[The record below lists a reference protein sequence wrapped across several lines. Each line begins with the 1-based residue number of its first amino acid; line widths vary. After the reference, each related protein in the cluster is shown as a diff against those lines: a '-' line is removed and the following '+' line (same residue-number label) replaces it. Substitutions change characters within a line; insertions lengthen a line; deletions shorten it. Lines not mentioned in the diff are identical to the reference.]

1 MRPARRPPPGRT
13 RRARLVA
20 DAALAVAT
28 RSDCNARLPL
38 THELAL
44 GVGVEKRGATGRS
57 GNVRYWEIPFY
68 TCGDPV
74 CGGHTP
80 HPGVPPCSAGEVAG
94 AACSPEGATCDPGD
108 ACNRLLLCTTS
119 DPTHG
124 GMCPISRRA
133 YKENVQY
140 LSEADV
146 QRLHDELMS
155 FRLATYR
162 YKAAPSEC
170 HLGFIIDDIE
180 PSAAIDPG
188 RDMVDLYGYIS
199 MAVAALQTQAREI
212 ETLKKEVAGLRRALH
227 AKDGAGRSTGS
238 G

>member
-1 MRPARRPPPGRT
+1 MRPARRPPAGRT

-80 HPGVPPCSAGEVAG
+80 HPGVPPCSAGDVAG

-108 ACNRLLLCTTS
+108 ACNRLLVRHERP
-119 DPTHG
+119 DPWRHVPHLPARVQG
-124 GMCPISRRA
+124 EHPVLERGRRA
-133 YKENVQY
+133 A
-140 LSEADV
+140 S
-146 QRLHDELMS
+146 
-155 FRLATYR
+155 
-162 YKAAPSEC
+162 P
-170 HLGFIIDDIE
+170 
-180 PSAAIDPG
+180 
-188 RDMVDLYGYIS
+188 
-199 MAVAALQTQAREI
+199 
-212 ETLKKEVAGLRRALH
+212 
-227 AKDGAGRSTGS
+227 
-238 G
+238 